1 MSILTATAVVCVGE
15 LLLLFLRKD
24 DPDSDDAEDPDPDS
38 AAGVH
43 AGTIAGVAS

>member
-1 MSILTATAVVCVGE
+1 MSILTATAAVCVGE
-15 LLLLFLRKD
+15 LVLFLRND
-24 DPDSDDAEDPDPDS
+24 DPDSDDADDPDPDS